1 MHLGNSTPPPDD
13 AEIVRS
19 LMDRKDRGLQMLLH
33 KHGGTIRKL
42 LKRSMA
48 NQLGESELDDVM
60 STAAFHS
67 WKRADSFD
75 PDRGTLRAWF
85 YVIARNA
92 ALDVLRDRASRSWQQ
107 TEEHLDLHAATDKAA
122 DGTADD
128 NGAEAAE
135 PPPPPTFV
143 AALQQCIRKLPRLQ
157 RGIIEADLR
166 SGDVANATELARRYR
181 TSVNSIYVSRS
192 NARKAL
198 RRGLQELGFED
209 GDSKEAS
216 WA

>member
-1 MHLGNSTPPPDD
+1 MT
-13 AEIVRS
+13 
-19 LMDRKDRGLQMLLH
+19 
-33 KHGGTIRKL
+33 T
-42 LKRSMA
+42 LKRHA
-48 NQLGESELDDVM
+48 LAALCLLLLPL
-60 STAAFHS
+60 TAAAQSTTVAFGS
-67 WKRADSFD
+67 GERD
-75 PDRGTLRAWF
+75 PDAPIEVESDNLEVIEANNTAEFTGNVIVVQEAMTLTAPRLL
-85 YVIARNA
+85 VIYS
-92 ALDVLRDRASRSWQQ
+92 DDQSRV
-107 TEEHLDLHAATDKAA
+107 ERMEAT
-122 DGTADD
+122 GGVTFV